1 MYCLLLWQEIDQHTI
16 KSLLKLLIISSRF
29 PYPLEKGDKLRLYYQ
44 IRELAKWNDI
54 TLVSVSD
61 EEASE
66 SDKEQLKPYV
76 GAQYHFDITK
86 GVRLWNRLSALSTG
100 LPIQVSQ
107 LYDPAI
113 MKAIEKITQRHHIEH
128 VYCQLPRAA
137 EYARRLN
144 LPKTIDYMDAFGESM
159 EKRALINTGFKKKL
173 FTTEAKRMRK
183 YESKIFIDFDHHTL
197 ISEQDKSYMEISN
210 PDLVHVVPNG
220 IDTEFFSF
228 GLTESSTSDL
238 AFIGNMGYPPN
249 EAAAVYIHDNILPLV
264 SSMTLTISGARP
276 TPIVQQLASK
286 RVTIVGWVDD
296 IREAY
301 RSAKV
306 FVAPIFSGT
315 GQQNKIL
322 ESMAIGLPSIT
333 TTQVNNAIG
342 AADGKEI
349 LIADNPQEFAKA
361 IEKLLNDDQLYRDIQ
376 QNARTFVVEYYS
388 WKEHV
393 AKLNKIIQAK
403 A

>member
-1 MYCLLLWQEIDQHTI
+1 MN
-16 KSLLKLLIISSRF
+16 LLIIASRF

-44 IRELAKWNDI
+44 IRELAKSNDI

-61 EEASE
+61 EEARE
-66 SDKEQLKPYV
+66 EDKEQLQPYV
-76 GAQYHFDITK
+76 VAQYHFDITK
-86 GVRLWNRLSALSTG
+86 GVRLWNRLSALATG

-113 MKAIEKITQRHHIEH
+113 MTAIEKITQRHNIEH

-137 EYARRLN
+137 EYARRLRI
-144 LPKTIDYMDAFGESM
+144 PKTIDYMDAFGESM
-159 EKRALINTGFKKKL
+159 EKRASINTGFRKKL

-183 YESKIFIDFDHHTL
+183 YETKIFIDFDHHTL
-197 ISEQDKSYMEISN
+197 ISEQDKTYMEIPN
-210 PDLVHVVPNG
+210 PDLIHVVPNG
-220 IDTEFFSF
+220 IDTDFFSF
-228 GLTESSTSDL
+228 GLADQPSADL

-249 EAAAVYIHDNILPLV
+249 EAAAVYIQSKILPLLNDK
-264 SSMTLTISGARP
+264 TLTITGARP
-276 TPIVQQLASK
+276 TPVVQQLAAHNVK
-286 RVTIVGWVDD
+286 VVGWVDD

-342 AADGKEI
+342 AKNGKEI
-349 LIADNPQEFAKA
+349 LLADNPQEFAEA

-376 QNARTFVVEYYS
+376 KNARTFVINNYS

-393 AKLNKIIQAK
+393 SKLNKILQTQTT
-403 A
+403 

>member
-1 MYCLLLWQEIDQHTI
+1 MN
-16 KSLLKLLIISSRF
+16 LLIIASRF

-44 IRELAKWNDI
+44 IRELARWHDI

-61 EEASE
+61 EEAS
-66 SDKEQLKPYV
+66 SNDKEQLKPYV
-76 GAQYHFDITK
+76 IAQYHFDITK
-86 GVRLWNRLSALSTG
+86 GVRLWNRLSAIATG

-113 MKAIEKITQRHHIEH
+113 MTAIMKISQRHNIQH

-137 EYARRLN
+137 EYARRLD

-159 EKRALINTGFKKKL
+159 EKRASINTGFKRKL
-173 FTTEAKRMRK
+173 FATEAKRMRK

-197 ISEQDKSYMEISN
+197 ISEQDKSYMAISN
-210 PDLVHVVPNG
+210 PDLIHVVPNG
-220 IDTEFFSF
+220 IDTDFFSF
-228 GLTESSTSDL
+228 GIADHASSDL

-249 EAAAVYIHDNILPLV
+249 EAAALYITDHILPLV
-264 SSMTLTISGARP
+264 SKNSLTISGARP
-276 TPIVQQLASK
+276 TQVVQQLASDC
-286 RVTIVGWVDD
+286 VTVVGWVDD
-296 IREAY
+296 IRDAY

-322 ESMAIGLPSIT
+322 ESMAIGLPCVT

-342 AADGKEI
+342 ATDGKEVM
-349 LIADNPQEFAKA
+349 IADNPEEFAIA
-361 IEKLLNDDQLYRDIQ
+361 IKKLLNDDQLYTDIQ
-376 QNARTFVVEYYS
+376 KNARNFVLFNYS

-393 AKLNKIIQAK
+393 AKLSKIIEGK

>member
-1 MYCLLLWQEIDQHTI
+1 
-16 KSLLKLLIISSRF
+16 LKLLIISSRF

-44 IRELAKWNDI
+44 IRELSKWNDI

-61 EEASE
+61 EEATDA
-66 SDKEQLKPYV
+66 DKQKLEPFV
-76 GAQYHFDITK
+76 NAQYHFDITK
-86 GVRLWNRLSALSTG
+86 GVRLWNRLTALSTG

-113 MKAIEKITQRHHIEH
+113 MKAIEKITQRHQIEH

-137 EYARRLN
+137 EYARRLK

-159 EKRALINTGFKKKL
+159 EKRASINTGFKKRL
-173 FTTEAKRMRK
+173 FTTEAKRMRL
-183 YESKIFIDFDHHTL
+183 YESKIFIDFDYHTL
-197 ISEQDKSYMEISN
+197 ISEQDKSYMELSN
-210 PDLVHVVPNG
+210 PDLIHVVPNG
-220 IDTEFFSF
+220 IDTDFFSF
-228 GLTESSTSDL
+228 GLVDQGTSDL

-249 EAAAVYIHDNILPLV
+249 VAAAVYICENILPLLKDK
-264 SSMTLTISGARP
+264 TLTISGARP
-276 TPIVQQLASK
+276 TTTVQQLSCD
-286 RVTIVGWVDD
+286 RVNVVGWVDD
-296 IREAY
+296 IRDAY
-301 RSAKV
+301 KSAKV

-342 AADGKEI
+342 AENGKEI
-349 LIADNPQEFAKA
+349 LIADNPKEFAKA
-361 IEKLLNDDQLYRDIQ
+361 IEMILNDDQLYRDIQ
-376 QNARTFVVEYYS
+376 KNARTFVVNNYS

-393 AKLNKIIQAK
+393 AKLNNIIQAK